1 MSVRLEI
8 GKYFSTQF
16 HGNLVLSSPALHA
29 LNPPLTRNSSVPCL
43 VSQRRPVSSPQSL
56 KKSTIVA
63 SSMLYDRL
71 PANSLRQPS
80 GFSVFSRRGGSLPAV
95 PPFL

>member
-1 MSVRLEI
+1 VVPSFALPAHTK
-8 GKYFSTQF
+8 KYNT
-16 HGNLVLSSPALHA
+16 NHA
-29 LNPPLTRNSSVPCL
+29 FNRKSQRLTRNSSVPCL

-80 GFSVFSRRGGSLPAV
+80 GFSVFSRRGGSLPAA